1 MGFTTP
7 CFIRKNTPE
16 LKKKLGDLGYKD
28 YGNLRFYGDP
38 IIIYCDNNHFF
49 TSPFVLE
56 GEQYR
61 GKYDK
66 FIDCGDNEELF
77 LAVAAL
83 SDDTDYMQW
92 FMIPNTKTVPVPGYC
107 GQQGMGGYQRI
118 ITSVEYHKYDR
129 KDSRIS
135 DIIKFEKEDGE
146 TILPRKLNIDELK
159 LWVNHKIM
167 HNDYK
172 DDPVIKEYAIG
183 IRDNITDKKKR
194 DCQGN
199 KKVFSKRK

>member
-16 LKKKLGDLGYKD
+16 LKKKLEDLGYKD

-38 IIIYCDNNHFF
+38 IIIYCDGNHFF

-66 FIDCGDNEELF
+66 FIDCRDNEELF

-83 SDDTDYMQW
+83 SNDTDYMQW

-107 GQQGMGGYQRI
+107 GQQGMAGYQRI
-118 ITSVEYHKYDR
+118 VTSVEYHKYDR
-129 KDSRIS
+129 KDSRIT
-135 DIIKFEKEDGE
+135 DLINFEKEDGE

-159 LWVNHKIM
+159 LWFNHKIM

-172 DDPVIKEYAIG
+172 NGPHIKEYAVG